1 MTEKGEPKR
10 VLKFENGPSD
20 GVAPGGV
27 DTGIRENNWARER
40 HRHWWCR
47 SRYPI
52 CTYYDEVNEDGM
64 GFTPRSN
71 QSCHPLMRRVHVGPS
86 VIIVYT
92 IVVIFQFLLATKI
105 VPGKEAGSKEA
116 RKRK

>member
-1 MTEKGEPKR
+1 
-10 VLKFENGPSD
+10 
-20 GVAPGGV
+20 
-27 DTGIRENNWARER
+27 
-40 HRHWWCR
+40 
-47 SRYPI
+47 
-52 CTYYDEVNEDGM
+52 
-64 GFTPRSN
+64 
-71 QSCHPLMRRVHVGPS
+71 MRRVHVGPS